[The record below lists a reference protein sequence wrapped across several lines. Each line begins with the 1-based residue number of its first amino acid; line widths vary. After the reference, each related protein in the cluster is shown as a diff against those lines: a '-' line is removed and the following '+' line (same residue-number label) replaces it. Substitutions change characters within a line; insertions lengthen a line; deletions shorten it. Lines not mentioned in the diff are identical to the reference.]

1 MMKELDRE
9 RAIWSHCYIWVQSF
23 LFPAPS
29 SVSLGSQICAF
40 YTSAVAAEEMQI
52 LTVRRGEKRCNGTAG
67 MSTADHMPI
76 R

>member
-29 SVSLGSQICAF
+29 SVSPWAPKYVQFTPQL
-40 YTSAVAAEEMQI
+40 
-52 LTVRRGEKRCNGTAG
+52 
-67 MSTADHMPI
+67 
-76 R
+76 

>member
-23 LFPAPS
+23 LFPLLS
-29 SVSLGSQICAF
+29 LSLGSQICAF
-40 YTSAVAAEEMQI
+40 YTSAVVTEEMQI
-52 LTVRRGEKRCNGTAG
+52 LTVRRGEKRRHGTAG